1 MLISPT
7 YRTIKDYTVQTN
19 TGTAIIELLGEY
31 PKGDD
36 LSVLTSTFKSQ
47 MLDKIDNE
55 NISVIFGFD
64 KDLTPAVLRKSEQY
78 LKPYVKTTVGYMID
92 EMVQKQQVKD
102 IKTNRDKL
110 IVDLDRLNFVIEMGH
125 DSKIVDEN
133 KKEYVYTDLSG
144 YTADELYSPYEDVVP
159 FITEYH
165 EEFFEDLD
173 ESYVFSTNTTMS
185 TNDLS
190 YFLSVL
196 LKNNVQNILNLY
208 EQDNIV
214 FTDRIKGDIEKRL
227 NKFMLDDPKEKKFT
241 FTKHIPESKDD
252 NPISFGII
260 FEFELTDQAEI
271 DKLISVNTTSGVVTT
286 SELNYYRN
294 G

>member
-1 MLISPT
+1 
-7 YRTIKDYTVQTN
+7 
-19 TGTAIIELLGEY
+19 
-31 PKGDD
+31 
-36 LSVLTSTFKSQ
+36 
-47 MLDKIDNE
+47 
-55 NISVIFGFD
+55 
-64 KDLTPAVLRKSEQY
+64 
-78 LKPYVKTTVGYMID
+78 
-92 EMVQKQQVKD
+92 
-102 IKTNRDKL
+102 
-110 IVDLDRLNFVIEMGH
+110 
-125 DSKIVDEN
+125 
-133 KKEYVYTDLSG
+133 VY
-144 YTADELYSPYEDVVP
+144 
-159 FITEYH
+159 
-165 EEFFEDLD
+165 
-173 ESYVFSTNTTMS
+173 
-185 TNDLS
+185 
-190 YFLSVL
+190 
-196 LKNNVQNILNLY
+196 KRQVQNILNLY